1 MILSLRSS
9 IRRLFSF
16 IKTMIM
22 IDTAMIA
29 KNVIKTLNDG
39 AEIENSHGIA
49 ETSAVIPTK
58 EIPIAKPLTSETG
71 MHRVTRFKNP
81 VYVSTKTQSDL
92 YSSAVNTSG
101 A

>member
-49 ETSAVIPTK
+49 CRDK
-58 EIPIAKPLTSETG
+58 CG
-71 MHRVTRFKNP
+71 
-81 VYVSTKTQSDL
+81 
-92 YSSAVNTSG
+92 YSNKRNSH
-101 A
+101 